1 MRRMSSGLRGF
12 WQDLSASA
20 RAALQPRPGVQ
31 DTRPAPPQRLGRYI
45 IDDTLGR
52 GSMGAVYRAH
62 DPQDDRVVA
71 IKTLAWGGEPD
82 DPATAEAHARF
93 VAELQAARRL
103 DHPDI
108 VNLHEAGEEQG
119 IAYLVMEFAPG
130 ESLDAYTATDRL
142 LPPLEVLHI
151 IARAADALAYAH
163 RQGVMHRDIKPA
175 NIIVHRPTGTV
186 KVTDFGVARLL
197 DAARTRSGT
206 LLGTPAFMAPELLV
220 GRSATARSD
229 VYALGVTLFQL
240 LTGRVPHESSSMA
253 QLMRSIVNEP
263 APDLRSLRPELGE
276 GIANVVAL
284 ALERRPELRYP
295 DANALAQDLR
305 EVAQQA
311 AAATARTPLGSAGG

>member
-1 MRRMSSGLRGF
+1 MSSGLRGL

-20 RAALQPRPGVQ
+20 RQVLQARLPVAADTQPMVPRQ
-31 DTRPAPPQRLGRYI
+31 LGRYM
-45 IDDTLGR
+45 IDTMLGR

-62 DPQDDRVVA
+62 DPADDRVVA
-71 IKTLAWGGEPD
+71 IKTLTWGGDVD

-93 VAELQAARRL
+93 MAELQTAQRL

-130 ESLDAYTATDRL
+130 ESLDAHAAPDRL
-142 LPPLEVLHI
+142 LPPSELLTI
-151 IARAADALAYAH
+151 MGRAAEALAYAH
-163 RQGVMHRDIKPA
+163 RQGVLHRDIKPA
-175 NIIVHRPTGTV
+175 NIIVHRAVGTV

-229 VYALGVTLFQL
+229 IYALGVTLFQL
-240 LTGRVPHESSSMA
+240 LTGQLPHASASMA

-263 APDLRSLRPELGE
+263 APDVRSGRPDLNED
-276 GIANVVAL
+276 IANIVAL
-284 ALERRPELRYP
+284 ALERRPELRYS
-295 DANALAQDLR
+295 DAGALAQDLR
-305 EVAQQA
+305 QV
-311 AAATARTPLGSAGG
+311 AAATPTPLGSAGS